1 MPRTT
6 KTITFS
12 LLPEMADRL
21 DEVTKREGRP
31 RSELLREAVPRYI
44 EDSDWEQI
52 FRYGEGRARELG
64 MGRED
69 VERLVEEYHTEVDS
83 TSP

>member
-12 LLPEMADRL
+12 LLPERADRW

-31 RSELLREAVPRYI
+31 RSELLRKAVPRYI

-52 FRYGEGRARELG
+52 FRYGGGPARELSIG
-64 MGRED
+64 LED
-69 VERLVEEYHTEVDS
+69 VERLVEEYRTEVDS
-83 TSP
+83 TSA